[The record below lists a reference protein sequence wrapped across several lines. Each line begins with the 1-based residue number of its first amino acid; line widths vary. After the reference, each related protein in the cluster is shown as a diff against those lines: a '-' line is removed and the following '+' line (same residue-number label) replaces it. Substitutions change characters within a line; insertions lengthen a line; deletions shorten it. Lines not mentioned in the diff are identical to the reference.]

1 MSNSTLLEYVF
12 RVVWVSASLVLCF
25 WTEWTLQRHRHSLK
39 GFFFSWIPSG
49 WLIHKGNFCKWGNP
63 SGISAAPSPNNTVG
77 SSHCGMLGSLWLVYR
92 VYRILCCLWNVVVG
106 NLLCNSWN
114 TIPSEVISGTQQWCD
129 LTTVFLLSG
138 AYLTH
143 SNENIYDRLYLKSP
157 SYGLALSRVRIQ
169 RFK

>member
-1 MSNSTLLEYVF
+1 MQVRSCVSGLNGLSKDTGI
-12 RVVWVSASLVLCF
+12 VWKAFLSF
-25 WTEWTLQRHRHSLK
+25 
-39 GFFFSWIPSG
+39 IPSG

-138 AYLTH
+138 VYLTPLDEQIW
-143 SNENIYDRLYLKSP
+143 SPLLNKSVTALAL
-157 SYGLALSRVRIQ
+157 GLSLSRVRIQ